1 MKVKENKTFLDLF
14 EKSKDVFIKNFF
26 IILKFAMIFALIGT
40 FSQWLII
47 VDLENQGF
55 NYIND
60 FVSKDWEVQA
70 PNNTWPI
77 ILVNIILDILTMILA
92 AVLIIY
98 LYFDFIGKN
107 KLINECFGF
116 LKTRLL
122 DVVFTAILQTILLIF
137 LFILLIVPGIIF
149 SIYWIF
155 VYLVVLF
162 RKKSFFNALTYSF
175 NLVRYNWW
183 RTLGYL
189 VILVIILIAIYV
201 VFVLIYALI
210 MFFGNLNNILFLIL
224 NFIQLLIVL
233 PLNYF
238 LLIFLINYF
247 LVLEDEKK
255 EEFEMMEKLDESG
268 DNLHENKKLSKSK
281 SKVEK
286 KTKTK
291 ISIKNKK

>member
-189 VILVIILIAIYV
+189 VILLLIIIAVAMI
-201 VFVLIYALI
+201 FFFIFGLI
-210 MFFGNLNNILFLIL
+210 MFFGNLNNTLYLIMT
-224 NFIQLLIVL
+224 FIQILVVL
-233 PLNYF
+233 PF
-238 LLIFLINYF
+238 NYF
-247 LVLEDEKK
+247 LVIFLIQYFLAIEEEKK
-255 EEFEMMEKLDESG
+255 DELELMEKAEVSDKKTDFKL
-268 DNLHENKKLSKSK
+268 NKKTTN
-281 SKVEK
+281 K
-286 KTKTK
+286 KTK
-291 ISIKNKK
+291 IKAKK